1 MFSKR
6 VKQVK
11 NKARINEDDSGNLES
26 LKNEIKR
33 LKMELAKKTV
43 MDNWETPK
51 KVEPSLI

>member
-11 NKARINEDDSGNLES
+11 NKARVNEDETGSLES

-33 LKMELAKKTV
+33 LK
-43 MDNWETPK
+43 
-51 KVEPSLI
+51 

>member
-1 MFSKR
+1 

-51 KVEPSLI
+51 KVEPSLV